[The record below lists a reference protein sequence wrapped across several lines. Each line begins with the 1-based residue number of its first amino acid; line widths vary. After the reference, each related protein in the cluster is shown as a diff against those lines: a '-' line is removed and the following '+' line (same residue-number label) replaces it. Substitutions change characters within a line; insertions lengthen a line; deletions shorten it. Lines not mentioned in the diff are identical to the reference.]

1 MKEEKLNEKLIRFEI
16 QGICQD
22 CIYLDRVVPII
33 REMLSE
39 EYKTGLEQARFDKR
53 MLELENDTLRKD
65 LQKSK
70 KIIDII
76 LEYGIYMD
84 ECPLNFSFDE
94 NSIQDKAQNVFYEDN
109 GEYCENNCN
118 DCYKKCWLK
127 FFKEMQRL
135 KEIK

>member
-1 MKEEKLNEKLIRFEI
+1 MREEKLNEKLIRFEI

-22 CIYLDRVVPII
+22 CIYLNKIVPII

>member
-22 CIYLDRVVPII
+22 CIYLDKVVPII

-127 FFKEMQRL
+127 FFKEMKRL

>member
-22 CIYLDRVVPII
+22 CIYLNKIVPII

>member
-22 CIYLDRVVPII
+22 CIYLDKVVPII

>member
-39 EYKTGLEQARFDKR
+39 EYKTGLEQAKFDKR